1 MPVILPELL
10 EKGLIQPT
18 RLRLMDQGSLQQRVE
33 QALELFRNNKVSGEK
48 LVIKI
53 N

>member
-1 MPVILPELL
+1 MPVILPDLL
-10 EKGLIQPT
+10 QRDLIQPT
-18 RLRLMDQGSLQQRVE
+18 RFRVLDQGSLQERVE
-33 QALELFRNNKVSGEK
+33 EALNLFRANSVSGEK